1 MRILWGNVIA
11 ALVLVLL
18 LCAGA
23 VWCVRQIQSI
33 DVPFWEPEK
42 PNLVYVDPYEGL
54 TAEEQTRDLVFP
66 ALFVVGGFSGGDE
79 RTLPFQ

>member
-1 MRILWGNVIA
+1 MEKRTKKRTKKVRILWGNVIA

-33 DVPFWEPEK
+33 DVPFWEP
-42 PNLVYVDPYEGL
+42 
-54 TAEEQTRDLVFP
+54 
-66 ALFVVGGFSGGDE
+66 
-79 RTLPFQ
+79 